1 MQTIALTN
9 YELESE
15 KSISFTKGEWG
26 HFIDEMK
33 KQFTE
38 ENSIDIGR
46 AIHNA
51 RYLANLDRAFAD
63 KKAGRGTVMTFEE
76 LERLIN
82 A

>member
-38 ENSIDIGR
+38 ENSIDVGR

-51 RYLANLDRAFAD
+51 RYLATLDESIRQGKEGKIVSFTEEAWEKFAN
-63 KKAGRGTVMTFEE
+63 E
-76 LERLIN
+76 
-82 A
+82 